1 MAEKSIFTSK
11 TFLYVLVFLAVTSIL
26 GYIAMNDEHSLI
38 VFMAAGLLSTF
49 FTDNMAVVLTIAIV
63 FTNLLKVAKIR
74 LNLFGLEGLESMEEG
89 EEEDEEEDE
98 QGFEDM
104 EDMEDEYADDE
115 EEEEEDDDEEEEFA
129 NEGFTLFDGFKE
141 GMRGSKKAHK
151 KNHMKKLRKHFK
163 KKHMHDGKFKK
174 KHVDNF
180 ETIEGFKGRG
190 RTQKSGMKNKEGAT
204 TKYQNETKFVP
215 EKANVEKMKVKTKQS
230 EKMSN
235 RALVKSQSMKPA
247 AVKEEDDEDQDFIDH
262 SATLEAAYD
271 NMEKILGS
279 GGIKKLS
286 GDTQRLMQQ
295 QQGLTEHMKTMLPMV
310 SQATE
315 MLKNFDMSKVQGL
328 AGMTNLGGKPSSK
341 KGDLNQKELN

>member
-74 LNLFGLEGLESMEEG
+74 LNLFGLEGLESMKEG
-89 EEEDEEEDE
+89 EEEDEEDEEEDE
-98 QGFEDM
+98 EGF
-104 EDMEDEYADDE
+104 EDMEDEYADDADDE
-115 EEEEEDDDEEEEFA
+115 EEEEEEDDEEEEFA

-141 GMRGSKKAHK
+141 GMRGSKKSPQEKPHEK
-151 KNHMKKLRKHFK
+151 IRKHFK

-215 EKANVEKMKVKTKQS
+215 EKGERRKMKVKTKQS

-235 RALVKSQSMKPA
+235 RAFSKSPIYETS
-247 AVKEEDDEDQDFIDH
+247 
-262 SATLEAAYD
+262 
-271 NMEKILGS
+271 
-279 GGIKKLS
+279 
-286 GDTQRLMQQ
+286 
-295 QQGLTEHMKTMLPMV
+295 
-310 SQATE
+310 
-315 MLKNFDMSKVQGL
+315 
-328 AGMTNLGGKPSSK
+328 SSK
-341 KGDLNQKELN
+341 RRR

>member
-1 MAEKSIFTSK
+1 
-11 TFLYVLVFLAVTSIL
+11 
-26 GYIAMNDEHSLI
+26 
-38 VFMAAGLLSTF
+38 
-49 FTDNMAVVLTIAIV
+49 
-63 FTNLLKVAKIR
+63 
-74 LNLFGLEGLESMEEG
+74 
-89 EEEDEEEDE
+89 
-98 QGFEDM
+98 
-104 EDMEDEYADDE
+104 
-115 EEEEEDDDEEEEFA
+115 
-129 NEGFTLFDGFKE
+129 
-141 GMRGSKKAHK
+141 
-151 KNHMKKLRKHFK
+151 
-163 KKHMHDGKFKK
+163 
-174 KHVDNF
+174 
-180 ETIEGFKGRG
+180 
-190 RTQKSGMKNKEGAT
+190 MKNKEGVT
-204 TKYQNETKFVP
+204 TKYQNEAKFVP
-215 EKANVEKMKVKTKQS
+215 EKENVEKMKVKTKQS

>member
-74 LNLFGLEGLESMEEG
+74 LNLFGLEGLESMKEG
-89 EEEDEEEDE
+89 MGHEEEEDEEEDE
-98 QGFEDM
+98 
-104 EDMEDEYADDE
+104 EDMEDEYADDADDE
-115 EEEEEDDDEEEEFA
+115 EEEEDDEEEEFA

-163 KKHMHDGKFKK
+163 KKHMHDGEYDEEHK
-174 KHVDNF
+174 
-180 ETIEGFKGRG
+180 EGFKGRG

-295 QQGLTEHMKTMLPMV
+295 QKGLTEHMKTMLPMV

>member
-129 NEGFTLFDGFKE
+129 NEGFTLFEGFRE
-141 GMRGSKKAHK
+141 GIKGSKKDHRK
-151 KNHMKKLRKHFK
+151 KKPKKFGNNPKKLR
-163 KKHMHDGKFKK
+163 
-174 KHVDNF
+174 
-180 ETIEGFKGRG
+180 
-190 RTQKSGMKNKEGAT
+190 
-204 TKYQNETKFVP
+204 
-215 EKANVEKMKVKTKQS
+215 
-230 EKMSN
+230 
-235 RALVKSQSMKPA
+235 
-247 AVKEEDDEDQDFIDH
+247 
-262 SATLEAAYD
+262 
-271 NMEKILGS
+271 
-279 GGIKKLS
+279 
-286 GDTQRLMQQ
+286 
-295 QQGLTEHMKTMLPMV
+295 
-310 SQATE
+310 
-315 MLKNFDMSKVQGL
+315 
-328 AGMTNLGGKPSSK
+328 
-341 KGDLNQKELN
+341 